1 MKPMFLTYSREGSE
15 LTEVPT
21 VASLFLITSRFG
33 NIGFHL
39 ALVSIRSKQETM
51 PAVHDVCD
59 IQDISFSEKF
69 RLFSCRQD

>member
-1 MKPMFLTYSREGSE
+1 MFLTYSWEGSE

-33 NIGFHL
+33 NIGCHL
-39 ALVSIRSKQETM
+39 ALVSIRGKQETM

-69 RLFSCRQD
+69 RLFSCRRD